1 MYMTPWYPLAGQV
14 VEPVVHFGGGGH
26 GLTHNPVVSHWLPG
40 TGFLG
45 ALDAKHTVLCQRCGQ
60 LGGLGATAPALHTR
74 GTSSVLGRQK
84 RAARYCGE
92 PVSGAQAVCRLSYRE
107 RGSRWQHLG

>member
-1 MYMTPWYPLAGQV
+1 MRPWHPLAGQV

-26 GLTHNPVVSHWLPG
+26 GLTHNPVVSHWLSG

-45 ALDAKHTVLCQRCGQ
+45 APDAKHTVLRQWRGQ

-74 GTSSVLGRQK
+74 GKAAPTLPSVDRNVQHGT
-84 RAARYCGE
+84 
-92 PVSGAQAVCRLSYRE
+92 AVNP
-107 RGSRWQHLG
+107 

>member
-1 MYMTPWYPLAGQV
+1 MPWYPLAGQV

-45 ALDAKHTVLCQRCGQ
+45 APDAKHTVLRQRGGQ
-60 LGGLGATAPALHTR
+60 LGGLGATAPALHTG
-74 GTSSVLGRQK
+74 GTRVSSVDRNVQH
-84 RAARYCGE
+84 AT
-92 PVSGAQAVCRLSYRE
+92 AVNP
-107 RGSRWQHLG
+107 

>member
-1 MYMTPWYPLAGQV
+1 MPWYPLAGQV
-14 VEPVVHFGGGGH
+14 VEPDVHFGDGEH
-26 GLTHNPVVSHWLPG
+26 GLAHNSVVSHWLPG

-45 ALDAKHTVLCQRCGQ
+45 APDAKHTVLRQRGGQ

-92 PVSGAQAVCRLSYRE
+92 PVSGAQAVCRLGYRE